1 VLFRLHYPLGRRAA
15 GEGAALDLLIRGI
28 LFDIGDTLVPATDI
42 QRRSL
47 AGAARDLAAE
57 GLLGDP
63 DSFVR
68 AYEAAAGEPQFDRL
82 ADLNHLYSD
91 VRILERAS
99 RLLSEPFDP
108 RRAERFLAVY
118 RGKVREGVRP
128 DAGVSA
134 ALGRLRA
141 EGMRLGVVSNG
152 TTAEQREQLRLMR
165 VEEFFD
171 PVLISQEV
179 GVRKPD
185 PAIMLIAARR
195 WGLPAVEVLVVG
207 DRADWDVLG
216 AARAGMRSAL
226 TTQFVDRSGETLPG
240 AEPDLIVGD
249 LAALPDAIRRH
260 DDTSPVRRREPGCDL
275 PQGERPARRRG

>member
-1 VLFRLHYPLGRRAA
+1 M
-15 GEGAALDLLIRGI
+15 LIRGI

-47 AGAARDLAAE
+47 AEAARDLAAE

-63 DSFVR
+63 ASFVR

-91 VRILERAS
+91 ARILERAS
-99 RLLSEPFDP
+99 QLLSEPFDP

-195 WGLPAVEVLVVG
+195 WGLPAGEVLVVG

-226 TTQFVDRSGETLPG
+226 TTQFVDHSGETLPG